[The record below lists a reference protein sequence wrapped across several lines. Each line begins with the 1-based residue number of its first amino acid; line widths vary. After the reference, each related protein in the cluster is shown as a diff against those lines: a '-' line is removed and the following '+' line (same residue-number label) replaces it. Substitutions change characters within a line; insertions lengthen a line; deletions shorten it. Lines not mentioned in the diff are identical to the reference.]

1 MPSAAPCVKL
11 DLLRGAVKGIK
22 YAFNSAWRKVKPKAF
37 FARHP
42 VFRLDEFRPAQL
54 ASGQRSPA
62 GTASVLKQHVA
73 AGHLINVRRELYA
86 VVPPTADAATFRV
99 DPFLLAS
106 RLTDDAV
113 IAYHAALQ
121 LLGVA
126 HSLSNRITYLTR
138 HRARP
143 FRFQDLEFVPVRAP
157 AALREQED
165 LGGGI
170 REERRQSLVVRVT
183 GHERTLVDVL
193 DAPELGG
200 GWEEI
205 WRSLEAIEFVDL
217 DFVVDYALRLGSALT
232 IARVGF
238 FLEQHRATLLVE
250 DRHLEALQARAPN
263 RPIYFERRAR
273 GGKLVRRWNLIV
285 SDLVRTRAWAEV
297 A

>member
-1 MPSAAPCVKL
+1 M
-11 DLLRGAVKGIK
+11 
-22 YAFNSAWRKVKPKAF
+22 KPTEF

-42 VFRLDEFRPAQL
+42 VFRFDEFRTAHL
-54 ASGQRSPA
+54 ASGRRSA
-62 GTASVLKQHVA
+62 ETTASVLKQHVA
-73 AGHLINVRRELYA
+73 AGHLINVRRGLYA
-86 VVPPTADAATFRV
+86 VVPATADAATFRV

-121 LLGVA
+121 LLGKA

-138 HRARP
+138 HRAKP
-143 FRFQDLEFVPVRAP
+143 FLFQDVELVPVLVP
-157 AALREQED
+157 MTLRKRKD

-170 REERRQSLVVRVT
+170 REERRQELIVRVT
-183 GHERTLVDVL
+183 GYERTLVDVL
-193 DAPELGG
+193 DAPEHGG

-217 DFVVDYALRLGSALT
+217 DLVVAYALRLGSALT

-238 FLEQHRATLLVE
+238 YLEQHQEALLVE
-250 DRHLEALQARAPN
+250 DRHLAALQAAAPKQ
-263 RPIYFERRAR
+263 PSYFERRNRR
-273 GGKLVRRWNLIV
+273 GGKLVPRWSLIV
-285 SDLVRTRAWAEV
+285 SDDVRTRAWAAV

>member
-1 MPSAAPCVKL
+1 MNDASS
-11 DLLRGAVKGIK
+11 
-22 YAFNSAWRKVKPKAF
+22 SAWRKVKPTAF

-42 VFRLDEFRPAQL
+42 VFRFEEFRTAHL
-54 ASGQRSPA
+54 ASGPRSA
-62 GTASVLKQHVA
+62 ATTASVLKQHVA
-73 AGHLINVRRELYA
+73 AGHLINVRRGLYA

-106 RLTDDAV
+106 RLTEDAV

-138 HRARP
+138 HRAKP
-143 FRFQDLEFVPVRAP
+143 LRFQDLDFVPVRVP
-157 AALREQED
+157 VALREQED

-170 REERRQSLVVRVT
+170 REERRQSLVVRIT

-238 FLEQHRATLLVE
+238 FLEQHRDALLVE

-263 RPIYFERRAR
+263 QPSYLERRAR

-285 SDLVRTRAWAEV
+285 PDDVRTRAWAEV

>member
-1 MPSAAPCVKL
+1 M
-11 DLLRGAVKGIK
+11 
-22 YAFNSAWRKVKPKAF
+22 KPKAF

-42 VFRLDEFRPAQL
+42 VFRFDEFRAAHL
-54 ASGQRSPA
+54 ASGQRSA
-62 GTASVLKQHVA
+62 ATTASVLKQHVA
-73 AGHLINVRRELYA
+73 AGHLINVRRGLYA
-86 VVPPTADAATFRV
+86 VVPPAADAATFRI
-99 DPFLLAS
+99 DPFLVAS
-106 RLTDDAV
+106 RLAEDAV

-143 FRFQDLEFVPVRAP
+143 FQFQDLEYVPVLVP
-157 AALREQED
+157 VALRKRQD

-193 DAPELGG
+193 DAPALGG

-217 DFVVDYALRLGSALT
+217 DLVIAYALRLGSALT

-238 FLEQHRATLLVE
+238 FLEQHRDALLVE
-250 DRHLEALQARAPN
+250 DRHLEALQAHAPGQ
-263 RPIYFERRAR
+263 PIYFERHTR
-273 GGKLVRRWNLIV
+273 GGTLVPRWNLIV
-285 SDLVRTRAWAEV
+285 RDEVRTRAWAEV

>member
-1 MPSAAPCVKL
+1 
-11 DLLRGAVKGIK
+11 
-22 YAFNSAWRKVKPKAF
+22 VKPKAF
-37 FARHP
+37 FALHA
-42 VFRLDEFRPAQL
+42 VFRLEEFRTAHL
-54 ASGQRSPA
+54 ASGRRSA
-62 GTASVLKQHVA
+62 ATTAAVLKQHVA
-73 AGHLINVRRELYA
+73 AGHLVNVRRGLYA
-86 VVPPTADAATFRV
+86 VVPPAADAATFRV

-106 RLTDDAV
+106 RLTDDSV

-138 HRARP
+138 HRAKP
-143 FRFQDLEFVPVRAP
+143 FRFQDLEFVPVLVP
-157 AALREQED
+157 AAVRERKD

-170 REERRQSLVVRVT
+170 REERRQGLVVRVT
-183 GHERTLVDVL
+183 GHERTLVDVF

-217 DFVVDYALRLGSALT
+217 DFVVDYVVRLGSALT

-238 FLEQHRATLLVE
+238 FLEQHRDALLVE
-250 DRHLEALQARAPN
+250 DRHIEALQARAPN
-263 RPIYFERRAR
+263 QPSYLERRIR
-273 GGKLVRRWNLIV
+273 GGKLVPRWNLIV
-285 SDLVRTRAWAEV
+285 PDDVRTRAWAEV